1 MRLCYCASQR
11 VQENILLIPVEWA
24 RVRRPSPDLGPGRS
38 ITILPHC
45 ICPCGYPS
53 LSSQI
58 KLVSPENCTRPSP
71 WSYLSKVS
79 LSPSRLPAGYL
90 LALQI
95 FCGVEKQ
102 QRADGAD
109 VAGKTPKSLLSF
121 ILRLRLGVH
130 THRKVFQLL
139 LGQDE
144 SRRSFSIRCVDPAPS
159 QPESF

>member
-1 MRLCYCASQR
+1 MRFCYCASQR
-11 VQENILLIPVEWA
+11 VQENIFLIPVEWA
-24 RVRRPSPDLGPGRS
+24 RVRRPSPDLGTGRS
-38 ITILPHC
+38 LTILPHC
-45 ICPCGYPS
+45 ICPFGYPS
-53 LSSQI
+53 HRSQI
-58 KLVSPENCTRPSP
+58 KLVSPENCTRLRPLELPKQS
-71 WSYLSKVS
+71 L

-109 VAGKTPKSLLSF
+109 VAGKTPKPLLRF

-144 SRRSFSIRCVDPAPS
+144 SRRSFSIRCVDPEPS